1 MTLSVRHLPDG
12 SVEVVAEIVV
22 GIETDRVMVPLGRFQ
37 GAVDPGGLRN
47 APVVVLHDAPLAEIV
62 RIGARGAGEAS
73 MTVVDLMVGSVVGAE
88 LLRAAS
94 TADVILVVA
103 SGAAASSALVAA
115 RALSGRPLPVV
126 PLDDHAAAHAML
138 RACDVVLDVAV
149 PSVDGPTRALIRG
162 AADRLGLFSDHHVV
176 EVDPR
181 PGLAQTENADDA
193 SLLELTAAATGVLAG
208 RIAAE
213 NRRWR

>member
-1 MTLSVRHLPDG
+1 MTLTVRHLPDG
-12 SVEVVAEIVV
+12 SVEVLSEIAV
-22 GIETDRVMVPLGRFQ
+22 GIETERVTVPLGRFEE
-37 GAVDPGGLRN
+37 AVDPGGLRN
-47 APVVVLHDAPLAEIV
+47 MPVVVLHDARVAEIV
-62 RIGARGAGEAS
+62 RIGASRSGGAS
-73 MTVVDLMVGSVVGAE
+73 VSVVDFSMGSVAGAE

-103 SGAAASSALVAA
+103 SDGAAPSVLVAA

-126 PLDDHAAAHAML
+126 PLDDHAAAQAML
-138 RACDVVLDVAV
+138 RGCDIDLDVAV
-149 PSVDGPTRALIRG
+149 PSVDGWTRSLIRG
-162 AADRLGLFSDHHVV
+162 AAERLGLFGDHHVV

-181 PGLAQTENADDA
+181 PGLAQAESADRA

>member
-1 MTLSVRHLPDG
+1 MSLTVRHLPDG
-12 SVEVVAEIVV
+12 SVEVLSDIAV
-22 GIETDRVMVPLGRFQ
+22 GIEARRVTVPLGRFA
-37 GAVDPGGLRN
+37 GPVDPGGLRN
-47 APVVVLHDAPLAEIV
+47 APVVVLHDARVVEIV
-62 RIGARGAGEAS
+62 RVGVRRSGGASVA
-73 MTVVDLMVGSVVGAE
+73 VVDLPVGSVAGAE

-94 TADVILVVA
+94 TAEVTLVVPPD
-103 SGAAASSALVAA
+103 GAAPSVLVAA

-138 RACDVVLDVAV
+138 RGCDVDLDVAV
-149 PSVDGPTRALIRG
+149 PSVGGATRALIRR
-162 AADRLGLFSDHHVV
+162 AADGLGLFSDHHVV

-181 PGLAQTENADDA
+181 PGLAQNERAGPA